1 MIGIFPKETQLDPNA
16 KPRWPLLTW
25 MIIAQ
30 LLTLGSLLLWLLA
43 AGFSV
48 MAFDAGVTAEAWTFV
63 GLVWSYPLWPLI
75 TSIGAWIAY
84 ARRRTVRAVVL
95 SVLSFLPPILLFL
108 FIIIAN
114 ATWFLFN

>member
-1 MIGIFPKETQLDPNA
+1 MIGKFPKETRLDANS

-30 LLTLGSLLLWLLA
+30 LLTLGSLFLWLLV
-43 AGFSV
+43 AGMSF
-48 MAFDAGVTAEAWTFV
+48 MAFDGGATAEAWTLV
-63 GLVWSYPLWPLI
+63 GLVWLYPLWPLI
-75 TSIGAWIAY
+75 TSVGAWFAY
-84 ARRRTVRAVVL
+84 ARRRTIRAVVL

-108 FIIIAN
+108 FIFIAN